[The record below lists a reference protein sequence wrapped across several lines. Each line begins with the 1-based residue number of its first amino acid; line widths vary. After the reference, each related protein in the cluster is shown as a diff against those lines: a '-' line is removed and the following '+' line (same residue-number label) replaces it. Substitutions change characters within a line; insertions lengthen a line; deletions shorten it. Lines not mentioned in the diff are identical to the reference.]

1 MADARAAALAALLHV
16 DENEGFSNLVL
27 DKTLARFALE
37 PRDAALASAI
47 FYGVL
52 ERRLTLDYYIGQ
64 FARTPIHKI
73 CLLYTSKAV
82 DSQIAYLV
90 VDIKAEIE
98 KIREQ
103 IQNIE

>member
-52 ERRLTLDYYIGQ
+52 
-64 FARTPIHKI
+64 
-73 CLLYTSKAV
+73 
-82 DSQIAYLV
+82 
-90 VDIKAEIE
+90 
-98 KIREQ
+98 
-103 IQNIE
+103 